1 MSEQLSPYQFAAVLT
16 DVAMGTCNMRIL
28 DQTEEIFHSADLSS
42 YKEKLEPVDTYN
54 FTEEGKLMFEE
65 EDDGD
70 TITISLVDE
79 SGTSLQKYPPMKNE
93 WPFTNDNE

>member
-16 DVAMGTCNMRIL
+16 DLVMGTCNMQLL
-28 DQTEEIFHSADLSS
+28 DQTEKIFHSAGLSS
-42 YKEKLEPVDTYN
+42 HKEKLEPVDTYN

-65 EDDGD
+65 DDGD

-79 SGTSLQKYPPMKNE
+79 SGTSLSPYPPMKNV
-93 WPFTNDNE
+93 WPFTDDNE

>member
-16 DVAMGTCNMRIL
+16 DLVMGTCNMRIL
-28 DQTEEIFHSADLSS
+28 DQTEEIFHSAGLSPH
-42 YKEKLEPVDTYN
+42 KEKLEPVDTYN

-65 EDDGD
+65 DDGD
-70 TITISLVDE
+70 TIAISFVDE
-79 SGTSLQKYPPMKNE
+79 GGNSLQKYPSMKNV

>member
-1 MSEQLSPYQFAAVLT
+1 MSEQLSPYQFASVLT

-28 DQTEEIFHSADLSS
+28 DQTEDIFHSADLSS
-42 YKEKLEPVDTYN
+42 HKEKLEPVDTYN

-65 EDDGD
+65 DDGD

-79 SGTSLQKYPPMKNE
+79 SGTSLSPYPPMKNV